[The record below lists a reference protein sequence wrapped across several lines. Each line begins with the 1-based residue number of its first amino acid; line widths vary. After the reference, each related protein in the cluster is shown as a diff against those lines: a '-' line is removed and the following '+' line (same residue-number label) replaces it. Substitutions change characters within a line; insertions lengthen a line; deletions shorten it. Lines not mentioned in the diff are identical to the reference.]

1 MPLSYDFYSLSNF
14 SPDSF
19 SSLAEVL
26 SPELIDKCL
35 SESGV
40 ATLRKRRLPLD
51 MMVWSI
57 IGMSIFRDM
66 PMRDIVNKLDI
77 LLPGNRPFVAPSA
90 VVQAR
95 QRLGTEVIKKYSTKL
110 NNSGISIH
118 LTLTGAG
125 SRYLVLMELC
135 GEH

>member
-19 SSLAEVL
+19 TSLSEVL

-95 QRLGTEVIKKYSTKL
+95 QRLGTEAIKKIFYQTQQQW
-110 NNSGISIH
+110 H
-118 LTLTGAG
+118 QHTPHPDW
-125 SRYLVLMELC
+125 C
-135 GEH
+135 

>member
-19 SSLAEVL
+19 SSLSEVL

-66 PMRDIVNKLDI
+66 PMRDIVNFI
-77 LLPGNRPFVAPSA
+77 
-90 VVQAR
+90 
-95 QRLGTEVIKKYSTKL
+95 
-110 NNSGISIH
+110 
-118 LTLTGAG
+118 TG
-125 SRYLVLMELC
+125 
-135 GEH
+135 

>member
-1 MPLSYDFYSLSNF
+1 
-14 SPDSF
+14 
-19 SSLAEVL
+19 
-26 SPELIDKCL
+26 
-35 SESGV
+35 
-40 ATLRKRRLPLD
+40 

-95 QRLGTEVIKKYSTKL
+95 QRLGTEAIKKIFYQTQQQWHQHTPQPDWCS
-110 NNSGISIH
+110 
-118 LTLTGAG
+118 
-125 SRYLVLMELC
+125 VLMALF